1 MDIEKNHAN
10 NGSINIKGTGHKLKK
25 KYKMNI
31 ARAACPDGNE
41 SLLAGMTLSLV
52 IGRLL
57 LVTAFNTAIKTM
69 SSINPGIILHL
80 TQS

>member
-1 MDIEKNHAN
+1 MDIEKDHAN
-10 NGSINIKGTGHKLKK
+10 NGSIHIKGTGHKFKK

-52 IGRLL
+52 MGRLL
-57 LVTAFNTAIKTM
+57 LVTAFNTAIKMISNT
-69 SSINPGIILHL
+69 NPGIILCL
-80 TQS
+80 TQI